1 MGESSGQ
8 RELPKTVIMRCSGAV
23 PAVDTIVILSG
34 VIEHLPNGLDLA
46 SKRGVFAQVLFD
58 FFAAV
63 ADGAVVA
70 PAKFLADF
78 ARGGASLLAH
88 QEHRHLARHY
98 DILVALFAAQG
109 FLGDVIE
116 IADAAHDLV

>member
-8 RELPKTVIMRCSGAV
+8 RELPKTVIMCCSVAV
-23 PAVDTIVILSG
+23 PVVDTMMILSG
-34 VIEHLPNGLDLA
+34 VIEHLPNGFDFA
-46 SKRGVFAQVLFD
+46 SERGVFAQVLFN
-58 FFAAV
+58 FYAAV

-70 PAKFLADF
+70 PAKLLADF
-78 ARGGASLLAH
+78 ACGGAGLLAH
-88 QEHRHLARHY
+88 QEHSHLSRHH